1 MTRIALLIRALTQS
15 PGALARDTRGVS
27 AVEFAL
33 LLPLMIAL
41 YLGAVELSQGIAADR
56 KVTLTTRTIADLV
69 AQVTSINNA
78 GMNNALNAAAAVMAP
93 YSVGNLKVT
102 VSSVAVDANGK
113 ATIAW
118 SDTLNGTARAV
129 GSTVTLPAALNV
141 PNSSLIWSE
150 AQYSYTPTIGY
161 VITKTMVLKDHIY
174 MRPRLASAVTRTS
187 S

>member
-1 MTRIALLIRALTQS
+1 
-15 PGALARDTRGVS
+15 
-27 AVEFAL
+27 
-33 LLPLMIAL
+33 
-41 YLGAVELSQGIAADR
+41 
-56 KVTLTTRTIADLV
+56 
-69 AQVTSINNA
+69 
-78 GMNNALNAAAAVMAP
+78 MNNALNAAAAVMAP